1 MVAVYNMVKL
11 IAAVYWSPYQLS
23 KDWGGGNDEK
33 DEHFA
38 TLMPNSNST
47 SDASLAEAF
56 ILN

>member
-1 MVAVYNMVKL
+1 MVKL

-33 DEHFA
+33 DEQLA